1 MAPAMAL
8 IVVRSAIEFPL
19 LIPMRCARLP
29 GSLRRNYHDDRL
41 FINNRQLQLGLK
53 QGKTLMI

>member
-1 MAPAMAL
+1 
-8 IVVRSAIEFPL
+8 
-19 LIPMRCARLP
+19 MRCARLP